1 QQESPARRRHKTQMA
16 REFSRLPYGAGPGGR
31 PVRRT
36 PSRVHHAGDLP
47 PSLTTSTVPLLRKSS
62 PPVFEPA
69 VSTTS
74 RARCFTTGKPAS
86 LLSRVA
92 KSGIS
97 EDIAAPRFLLW
108 PPPEVRSGC
117 EHRSKVADRL
127 FDQLVGATGQRN
139 RNRDAELLRGL
150 QINDQLDF
158 GGLLHRQIGWL
169 FTLKDSAGIM
179 TG

>member
-1 QQESPARRRHKTQMA
+1 
-16 REFSRLPYGAGPGGR
+16 
-31 PVRRT
+31 
-36 PSRVHHAGDLP
+36 
-47 PSLTTSTVPLLRKSS
+47 
-62 PPVFEPA
+62 
-69 VSTTS
+69 VSN
-74 RARCFTTGKPAS
+74 
-86 LLSRVA
+86 
-92 KSGIS
+92 
-97 EDIAAPRFLLW
+97 
-108 PPPEVRSGC
+108 
-117 EHRSKVADRL
+117 RSKVADRL